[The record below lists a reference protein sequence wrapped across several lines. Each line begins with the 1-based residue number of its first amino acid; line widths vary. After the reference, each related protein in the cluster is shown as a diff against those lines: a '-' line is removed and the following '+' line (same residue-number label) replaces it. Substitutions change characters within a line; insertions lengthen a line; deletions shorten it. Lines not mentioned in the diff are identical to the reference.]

1 MESDASYDRGRVDEK
16 LAGHDRHFE
25 QINGSMKDVA
35 ANLAKNNL
43 LMQRI
48 IDSAA
53 ADRATVLT
61 TAKALKDADDARRD
75 KGEQKWTPIQRLALV
90 LGALAAVAGVT
101 ITLLTA
107 VH

>member
-1 MESDASYDRGRVDEK
+1 
-16 LAGHDRHFE
+16 
-25 QINGSMKDVA
+25 MKDVA